1 MAFLT
6 TRYFASPTRPLLYT
20 SCCFLLQ
27 TVSKMVDCNAKHIL
41 ESKDYTAMCFI
52 FSLSSDDFKVR
63 FWVFLFVFFFLV
75 FGFLGVCLFCLL
87 IFFFPTRTLLGLV
100 PK

>member
-63 FWVFLFVFFFLV
+63 FWVFLFVFFFPC
-75 FGFLGVCLFCLL
+75 FWLFRGLFVL
-87 IFFFPTRTLLGLV
+87 PFDFFFSYQNFAGACA
-100 PK
+100 